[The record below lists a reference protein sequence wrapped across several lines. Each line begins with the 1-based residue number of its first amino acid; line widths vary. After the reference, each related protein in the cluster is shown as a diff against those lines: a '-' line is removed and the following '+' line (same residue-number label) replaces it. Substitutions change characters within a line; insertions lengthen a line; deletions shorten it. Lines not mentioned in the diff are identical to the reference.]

1 MNKAQ
6 LVERLASQTKLTK
19 VQSENVLDAALEII
33 QDAVS
38 AGEGVKLVGFGTFS
52 LADRKARTG
61 RNPQTGQTFN
71 LPATRVPRFRPG
83 KEFKQF
89 VIRPSDKK
97 SKGSH

>member
-6 LVERLASQTKLTK
+6 LVEKLASATKLTK

-38 AGEGVKLVGFGTFS
+38 MGEGVKLVGFGTFTLS
-52 LADRKARTG
+52 NRKARTG

-71 LPATRVPRFRPG
+71 LPATSVPRFRPG
-83 KEFKQF
+83 KDFRQF
-89 VIRPSDKK
+89 VSK
-97 SKGSH
+97 SPAKVKSAH

>member
-6 LVERLASQTKLTK
+6 LVEKLAGRTQLTK
-19 VQSENVLDAALEII
+19 VQSESILDATLEII

-38 AGEGVKLVGFGTFS
+38 AGEGVKLVGFGTFTI
-52 LADRKARTG
+52 ADRKARTG

-83 KEFKQF
+83 KEFRQF
-89 VIRPSDKK
+89 VSKPSDKK
-97 SKGSH
+97 AKGAH

>member
-6 LVERLASQTKLTK
+6 LVEKLANRTQITK

-38 AGEGVKLVGFGTFS
+38 AGEGVKLVGFGSFS
-52 LADRKARTG
+52 LANRKARTG

-71 LPATRVPRFRPG
+71 LPETCVPRFRPG
-83 KEFKQF
+83 KEFRQF
-89 VIRPSDKK
+89 ASTSAQKK
-97 SKGSH
+97 SH

>member
-6 LVERLASQTKLTK
+6 LVEALASRTQLTK
-19 VQSENVLDAALEII
+19 VQSENVLDAAIEII
-33 QDAVS
+33 QGAVS
-38 AGEGVKLVGFGTFS
+38 AGEGVKLVGFGSFT

-89 VIRPSDKK
+89 VSRPSDKK
-97 SKGSH
+97 IKGAH

>member
-6 LVERLASQTKLTK
+6 LVEKLASRTQLTK
-19 VQSENVLDAALEII
+19 VQSENVLDAALDII

-52 LADRKARTG
+52 IANRKARTG

-71 LPATRVPRFRPG
+71 LPETRVPRFRPG
-83 KEFKQF
+83 KDFRQF
-89 VIRPSDKK
+89 VGKPSAPD
-97 SKGSH
+97 KGSH

>member
-6 LVERLASQTKLTK
+6 LVERLASATKLTK

-38 AGEGVKLVGFGTFS
+38 MGEGVKLVGFGTFS
-52 LADRKARTG
+52 LSDRKARTG

-71 LPATRVPRFRPG
+71 LPATKVPRFRPG
-83 KEFKQF
+83 KEFRQF
-89 VIRPSDKK
+89 VSKPAAKVK
-97 SKGSH
+97 SAH